1 MANYMGF
8 TRTNYFSVTDADK
21 LREIVNRFIWDDSD
35 SFLEEGYGG
44 YAFGCYGTI
53 DGLRKPTL
61 DDDDDSEDYDDDY
74 NVDDVYE
81 ALQEIVAPG
90 DAIIITEVGYEKLR
104 YLVGDTVVIT
114 RDAIEYINLR
124 SAAVEAARKLL
135 NNPQFDTQMEY

>member
-1 MANYMGF
+1 MVNYMGF
-8 TRTNYFSVTDADK
+8 TRTNYFSVTDAEK
-21 LREIVNRFIWDDSD
+21 LRDIVDRIIWDNSG

-44 YAFGCYGTI
+44 YVFGCYGSI
-53 DGLRKPTL
+53 NGLRNPKQE
-61 DDDDDSEDYDDDY
+61 DCDSEDYDDDY
-74 NVDDVYE
+74 NADDVYE

-124 SAAVEAARKLL
+124 SAAMEAACKLL

>member
-8 TRTNYFSVTDADK
+8 TRTNYFSVTDAEK
-21 LREIVNRFIWDDSD
+21 LRDIVGRIIWDNSG
-35 SFLEEGYGG
+35 SFLEEGHGG
-44 YAFGCYGTI
+44 YVFGCYGYVF
-53 DGLRKPTL
+53 GLRKSKQE
-61 DDDDDSEDYDDDY
+61 DCDNEDSDDDY
-74 NVDDVYE
+74 NADSVYE

-124 SAAVEAARKLL
+124 SAAMEAACKLL

>member
-8 TRTNYFSVTDADK
+8 TRTNYFSVTDAEK
-21 LREIVNRFIWDDSD
+21 LRDIVGRIIWDNSG
-35 SFLEEGYGG
+35 SFLEEGHGG
-44 YAFGCYGTI
+44 YVFGCYGSVI
-53 DGLRKPTL
+53 GLRNPKQE
-61 DDDDDSEDYDDDY
+61 DCDNEDSDDDY
-74 NVDDVYE
+74 NADSVYE

-124 SAAVEAARKLL
+124 SAAMEAACKLL

>member
-8 TRTNYFSVTDADK
+8 TRTNYFSVTDAEK
-21 LREIVNRFIWDDSD
+21 LRDIVGRIIWDNSG

-44 YAFGCYGTI
+44 YAFGCYGSI
-53 DGLRKPTL
+53 DGLRESPKE
-61 DDDDDSEDYDDDY
+61 DCDSEDCDDNY
-74 NVDDVYE
+74 NADDVYE

-104 YLVGDTVVIT
+104 YLVGDAVVIT

-124 SAAVEAARKLL
+124 SAAKAAACNLL
-135 NNPQFDTQMEY
+135 NNPQFDTQMAY